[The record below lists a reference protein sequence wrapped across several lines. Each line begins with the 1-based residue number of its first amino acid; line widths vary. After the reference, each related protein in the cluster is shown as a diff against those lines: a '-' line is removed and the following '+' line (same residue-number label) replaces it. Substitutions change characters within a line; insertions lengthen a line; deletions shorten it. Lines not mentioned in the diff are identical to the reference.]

1 MKKLLVIFA
10 VLIPFLSVFG
20 VTNYD
25 SSQKIDEL
33 NAKISNYDAK
43 IKNNIWLI
51 RYSNY
56 NTYQNLVTELEYT
69 KNELENLDK
78 KNSKKA
84 DDLKK
89 RISSLKEQIELLKEY
104 ERSPFQSMLVVPE
117 IEEIKKITNPIALI
131 SGFSYIK
138 KLKNEKEEYINRLI
152 KLEDAL
158 NVFMEKE
165 TLQQEIYDINSSS
178 ENLSKLNE
186 TRREISEFQI
196 AKDIATTTFGV
207 YQKKLD
213 ESINRASLEV
223 KEQIKQALSILFTII
238 VVILIGFLCKFVAK
252 RYVTDNQKFYTI
264 NKFINVINFTII
276 IFILLFAYIENV
288 SYMVTILGF
297 ASAGLAIAMKDMF
310 MSLLG
315 WSVIIF
321 GGTFHVGDRIRV
333 RYQNSDYVGDIIDIS
348 LLRMTIYE
356 DITLTTYLTNRRS
369 GRIIFV
375 PNNYIFTELIANY
388 THSGMKTVW
397 DGIDIMLS
405 FDSNHKKAMYIIKNI
420 TRKYSKGY
428 TDIAKKQMNKL
439 RDQYSIKNPNVEPR
453 IYSFF
458 EPYGINISVW
468 YMTNSYAA
476 LALRSTISAEIIE
489 ALNLEEDIK
498 IAFPTQ
504 TLFFGKKSKPMNH
517 ITDVS
522 KEILY

>member
-1 MKKLLVIFA
+1 MKKILLFFFIC
-10 VLIPFLSVFG
+10 LFLSA
-20 VTNYD
+20 NQLQD
-25 SSQKIDEL
+25 DQQKISMLEQ
-33 NAKISNYDAK
+33 KISDYDLK
-43 IKNNIWLI
+43 IKNNVWLI
-51 RYSNY
+51 RYLNF
-56 NTYQNLVTELEYT
+56 NTYQNLLIELKNAKSELE
-69 KNELENLDK
+69 KSS
-78 KNSKKA
+78 KNSQKLDELNKK
-84 DDLKK
+84 
-89 RISSLKEQIELLKEY
+89 ISSLQEQIELLKEY
-104 ERSPFQSMLVVPE
+104 EKSPFQSMLIVPV
-117 IEEIKKITNPIALI
+117 IEAFKKITNPIALI

-138 KLKNEKEEYINRLI
+138 KLKNEKEDYKNRLI
-152 KLEDAL
+152 RLEEAL
-158 NVFMEKE
+158 NVFAKKE
-165 TLQQEIYDINSSS
+165 ELQKEIYDINNSS
-178 ENLSKLNE
+178 ENLAKLE
-186 TRREISEFQI
+186 EIRREINQFQI
-196 AKDIATTTFGV
+196 AKDIAITTFGV

-213 ESINRASLEV
+213 EAINRASIEV
-223 KEQIKQALSILFTII
+223 KEQIKQALSIILTIVI
-238 VVILIGFLCKFVAK
+238 VILIGFLLKFIAK
-252 RYVTDNQKFYTI
+252 RYITDNQKSYTV

-321 GGTFHVGDRIRV
+321 GGTFHVGDRIKV
-333 RYQNSDYVGDIIDIS
+333 KYQGGEYVGDIIDIS

-356 DITLTTYLTNRRS
+356 DITLTTYRINRRS
-369 GRIIFV
+369 GRIIFI

-420 TRKYSKGY
+420 ARKYSKGY

-476 LALRSTISAEIIE
+476 LALRSTISEEIIE
-489 ALNLEEDIK
+489 SLILENDIK
-498 IAFPTQ
+498 IAYPTQ
-504 TLFFGKKSKPMNH
+504 TLFFNKGEKKMIN
-517 ITDVS
+517 DNS
-522 KEILY
+522 KEILF

>member
-1 MKKLLVIFA
+1 MKRLIVLLLFVAFNVFA
-10 VLIPFLSVFG
+10 E
-20 VTNYD
+20 TN
-25 SSQKIDEL
+25 SSQTDKIEEINL
-33 NAKISNYDAK
+33 KIKDYDTK
-43 IKNNIWLI
+43 LKNNIWLI

-56 NTYQNLVTELEYT
+56 NTYQNLLTEITRVRSELE
-69 KNELENLDK
+69 LVDK
-78 KNSKKA
+78 KDIQKI
-84 DDLKK
+84 DELKTK
-89 RISSLKEQIELLKEY
+89 ISSLKEQIEFLKEY
-104 ERSPFQSMLVVPE
+104 EKSPFQSMLVVPD
-117 IEEIKKITNPIALI
+117 IEEIGKITNPVALI
-131 SGFSYIK
+131 GGFSYIK
-138 KLKNEKEEYINRLI
+138 KLKNEKDDYQNRLFQ
-152 KLEDAL
+152 LENAL
-158 NVFMEKE
+158 ESFRQKE
-165 TLQQEIYDINSSS
+165 ILFKELYDLNQTSLNSS
-178 ENLSKLNE
+178 KLYE
-186 TRREISEFQI
+186 VRREINEFQI

-213 ESINRASLEV
+213 EAINRASLEV
-223 KEQIKQALSILFTII
+223 KDQIKQAFSIVLSIII
-238 VVILIGFLCKFVAK
+238 VSLLGFLCKIITK
-252 RYVTDNQKFYTI
+252 KYISDNQKIYTI
-264 NKFINVINFTII
+264 NKFINVLNFTII

-356 DITLTTYLTNRRS
+356 DITLTTYRTNRRS
-369 GRIIFV
+369 GRIVFI

-476 LALRSTISAEIIE
+476 LALRSTISSEIVE
-489 ALNLEEDIK
+489 ALNLEDDIK

-504 TLFFGKKSKPMNH
+504 TLYFGAKPTDQLRNLP
-517 ITDVS
+517 DVS

>member
-1 MKKLLVIFA
+1 MKKLVAFLA
-10 VLIPFLSVFG
+10 VFIINLSLFG
-20 VTNYD
+20 ESNI
-25 SSQKIDEL
+25 SQEQKINDL
-33 NAKISNYDAK
+33 NAKIINYDSQV
-43 IKNNIWLI
+43 KNNIWLI
-51 RYSNY
+51 RYANY
-56 NTYQNLVTELEYT
+56 NTYQNLLIQLDDIQ
-69 KNELENLDK
+69 NEIQNTNK
-78 KNSKKA
+78 KDIEKI
-84 DDLKK
+84 DDLKNK
-89 RISSLKEQIELLKEY
+89 SSSLTEQIELLKEY
-104 ERSPFQSMLVVPE
+104 EKSPFQNMLVVPE
-117 IEEIKKITNPIALI
+117 IDEFPKITNPVALI

-138 KLKNEKEEYINRLI
+138 RLKNEKEEYKSRLL

-158 NVFMEKE
+158 EVFRQKE
-165 TLQQEIYDINSSS
+165 IAQKELYDVNQSM
-178 ENLSKLNE
+178 ENLSSLNE

-213 ESINRASLEV
+213 EAINRASVEV
-223 KEQIKQALSILFTII
+223 KDQIKQTFAIILTII
-238 VVILIGFLCKFVAK
+238 VVILIGFLCKFIAK
-252 RYVTDNQKFYTI
+252 KYITDNQRFYTV

-276 IFILLFAYIENV
+276 IFVLLFAYIENV

-369 GRIIFV
+369 GRIVFI

-428 TDIAKKQMNKL
+428 TDIAKQQMNKL

-489 ALNLEEDIK
+489 ALNLEDDIK
-498 IAFPTQ
+498 IAYPTQ
-504 TLFFGKKSKPMNH
+504 TLFFGQKKQPQE
-517 ITDVS
+517 IPDIS
-522 KEILY
+522 KELLY